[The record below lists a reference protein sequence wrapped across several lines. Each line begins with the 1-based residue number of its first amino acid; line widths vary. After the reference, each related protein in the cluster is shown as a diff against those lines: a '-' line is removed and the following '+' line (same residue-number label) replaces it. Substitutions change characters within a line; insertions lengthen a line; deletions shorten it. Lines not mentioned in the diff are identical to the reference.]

1 MRLASVI
8 LLLCW
13 LGEPAIAEEM
23 LGKAY
28 TSSIDIAGKQ
38 IPLPDGQWR
47 LIAERNEPAGVDRA
61 SGGDLRQ
68 VILVQLQGPLASAV
82 IVATANIGP
91 SITGWGTSRDC
102 TRQDILMATLRYQ
115 SAVDVSC
122 SFINH
127 VVSAVA
133 DQPSV
138 MDGELAQRSTAE
150 GWSIPATW
158 LMAGFR
164 IADRRDMI
172 DVRYHF
178 NPELVIPSRSAGP
191 WPDNPWSRPTVS
203 ASRNR
208 AAVVA
213 SLASWVTGS
222 QEILEEGFRHRLP
235 AGTSLPR
242 PWGEGPLWPVGPSA
256 GLLELSPVVD
266 ADWATSLKKTISWR
280 VVAAAADIAIAYAFT
295 GSVALSGALALTGS
309 VVKSLFYFSHEMVW
323 DALDPS
329 GRKQPPILEV
339 PGIGSTI

>member
-13 LGEPAIAEEM
+13 LGNPAIAEETV
-23 LGKAY
+23 GKAY
-28 TSSIDIAGKQ
+28 TSSIDVAGKQ

-47 LIAERNEPAGVDRA
+47 LIADRNEPAGVDRA

-68 VILVQLQGPLASAV
+68 VILVQLQGPVASAI
-82 IVATANIGP
+82 IVATANIAP

-172 DVRYHF
+172 DVLYHF

-203 ASRNR
+203 TSRNR

-280 VVAAAADIAIAYAFT
+280 VVAAVADVAIAYAFT

-309 VVKSLFYFSHEMVW
+309 VVKSLFYFTHEMVW

>member
-1 MRLASVI
+1 MRLPSVT

-13 LGEPAIAEEM
+13 LCNPAIAEEM
-23 LGKAY
+23 VGTAY
-28 TSSIDIAGKQ
+28 TSSFEIAGKQ

-47 LIAERNEPAGVDRA
+47 VIAERNEPAGAVPA
-61 SGGDLRQ
+61 SLSDLRQ
-68 VILVQLQGPLASAV
+68 VILVQLQGPVASAIV
-82 IVATANIGP
+82 VATANIGP
-91 SITGWGTSRDC
+91 STTGWGTSRDC

-138 MDGELAQRSTAE
+138 MDEELARRSKAE

-178 NPELVIPSRSAGP
+178 NPELIIPSRSAGP
-191 WPDNPWSRPTVS
+191 WQDNPWSRPAVS

-213 SLASWVTGS
+213 SLSNWVSASR
-222 QEILEEGFRHRLP
+222 EMLEEGFRHRLP

-242 PWGEGPLWPVGPSA
+242 PWGDGPSGA
-256 GLLELSPVVD
+256 SEPSTTLLELSHVVD

-280 VVAAAADIAIAYAFT
+280 VVAAFADIAIAYAFT
-295 GSVALSGALALTGS
+295 GSVVLSGALALTGS
-309 VVKSLFYFSHEMVW
+309 VVKSVFYFGHEVVW

-339 PGIGSTI
+339 AGIGSTI

>member
-8 LLLCW
+8 LLLCG
-13 LGEPAIAEEM
+13 LCDPAIAEEM
-23 LGKAY
+23 GGKAY
-28 TSSIDIAGKQ
+28 TSSVEIAGKQ

-68 VILVQLQGPLASAV
+68 VILVQLQGPVAAAV

-102 TRQDILMATLRYQ
+102 ARQDILMATLRYQ

-138 MDGELAQRSTAE
+138 TDEALAQRSTAE

-178 NPELVIPSRSAGP
+178 NPELVIPSRGRPLGEQPVVSTRRLGEPKPRGRGRQPGELGDRVAGTARGRI
-191 WPDNPWSRPTVS
+191 SS
-203 ASRNR
+203 S
-208 AAVVA
+208 
-213 SLASWVTGS
+213 
-222 QEILEEGFRHRLP
+222 P
-235 AGTSLPR
+235 AGRNLAAKAMGRRT
-242 PWGEGPLWPVGPSA
+242 A
-256 GLLELSPVVD
+256 G
-266 ADWATSLKKTISWR
+266 AGGT
-280 VVAAAADIAIAYAFT
+280 
-295 GSVALSGALALTGS
+295 
-309 VVKSLFYFSHEMVW
+309 
-323 DALDPS
+323 
-329 GRKQPPILEV
+329 
-339 PGIGSTI
+339 IGSTT